1 VKQMMT
7 EMTIRT
13 IAAIA
18 TAGMLAASIGRGCAQ
33 PVAAQ
38 SGLVRIPLHVSHNAR
53 LGVYKATIDIGI
65 GNLPPVP
72 MGFDT
77 GSTGLHVFAA
87 VGVQRPGSGV
97 NCSAT
102 PVTFTVGNP
111 GKLTYSGVLCD
122 AVLHYQG
129 FTAPAAVPI
138 AYLTSVACAPDNPGC
153 KIPDLDDPKAHGG
166 TYGVFGAGIT
176 GPMPV
181 LNPILALQAPFGS
194 SFAIS
199 LTHNS
204 GELDLGA
211 SAPAEA
217 VPFHLPSGS
226 RAGERWKSPQT
237 CIFVN
242 GASTT
247 TCLTISFDTG
257 NGVPWIRDSQSSQ
270 IPQSDGFVTPG
281 TMIGFGPSG
290 AHEESTSVVAGTS
303 FADKIKV
310 EPTTGAPLT
319 NTGIAAFFD
328 HVFTY
333 DAVHGIISV
342 STEPSAR

>member
-1 VKQMMT
+1 MKQMMR
-7 EMTIRT
+7 EKIVWT
-13 IAAIA
+13 IAAVA
-18 TAGMLAASIGRGCAQ
+18 TAGMLTALIARGNAQ
-33 PVAAQ
+33 PVGSP
-38 SGLVRIPLHVSHNAR
+38 SGPVRIPLNVSQIAR

-72 MGFDT
+72 IGFDT

-87 VGVQRPGSGV
+87 ADVERPGSGV
-97 NCSAT
+97 TCSAT

-111 GKLTYSGVLCD
+111 GKLTYSGVMCD

-166 TYGVFGAGIT
+166 VYGVFGAGIT

-181 LNPILALQAPFGS
+181 PNPILALQAPYGS

-199 LTHNS
+199 LTHDS
-204 GELDLGA
+204 GELVLGA
-211 SAPAEA
+211 SAPADA
-217 VPFHLPSGS
+217 MPFQLLPGT
-226 RAGERWKSPQT
+226 RVGERWKSPHT
-237 CIFVN
+237 CLFVN
-242 GASTT
+242 GSSTT

-257 NGVPWIRDSQSSQ
+257 NGVPWIRDSQSTQ
-270 IPQSDGFVTPG
+270 IPQSDGLVRPG
-281 TMIGFGPSG
+281 TTIGFGPPG

-303 FADKIKV
+303 FAEKIKV
-310 EPTTGAPLT
+310 EPATAAPLT
-319 NTGIAAFFD
+319 NTGIAAFMD

-342 STEPSAR
+342 STATSGP